1 MPGKI
6 VIAETNKLRVTGEI
20 EAFAAFRQIEVMR
33 LDCTQNFNA
42 LQAFLASNDPETRV
56 LLVSSEMRG
65 DAGLSKLLASS
76 KLASSSVW
84 VEVGGDGIA
93 EKGVLSSVS
102 PMDLAAPAMITLL
115 YSAFDPDRPA
125 GVKSFLKEGAIIY
138 THSFTSPTGV
148 GTALDPCIGFAKEK
162 LTLAKTMSFWGALN
176 ALVAEALVM
185 LPNKAAE
192 GARVEVQLGVDE
204 QNVCA
209 SVRFPYTYTEAKQLK
224 ARVVYQ
230 PNSGASPWLIAR
242 ETANFAEIRAYAENQ
257 SVEFTIAFAREDFPQ
272 SAFRPVVVR
281 EIAVIPLEKPE
292 SVARYRF
299 QPFSAI
305 AAGKKAKAGF
315 RKSFSE
321 RIEETKTVVKG
332 AAPEPELK
340 TIVKGAAPVPEQK
353 TVVKETAAPAPEKLT
368 LVKGTAYGEDPPMA
382 EIRAQNDPEKKASLY
397 ESKILSLQATI
408 AQREELVTKLNK
420 EIAEIN
426 DPLRR
431 GVVSGVIDQQKEAL
445 IQKLKKFE
453 EAAKAA
459 EAREK
464 ELISMVDKAIQQKDK
479 VAKDAKA
486 LEAKLGQAS
495 SGNNSLVVKLQKQL
509 EESNRRNSVL
519 SQKITEIAGKKAS

>member
-102 PMDLAAPAMITLL
+102 PMVLAAPAMITLL

-332 AAPEPELK
+332 AAP
-340 TIVKGAAPVPEQK
+340 APDQK

-397 ESKILSLQATI
+397 ESKILTLQATI

-519 SQKITEIAGKKAS
+519 SQKITELAGKKAS